1 MAGSFRF
8 DNKSTNT
15 NSMEFKK
22 LKSRSIDP
30 LHLLTCSKNLSVM
43 NRGETRALIR
53 VEGCIFIYSCSARR
67 ISFEIN
73 PNNN

>member
-8 DNKSTNT
+8 DYKSTNT

-30 LHLLTCSKNLSVM
+30 LHLLTCSKNVSVM

-53 VEGCIFIYSCSARR
+53 GEGVHIHVFVFCPTNF
-67 ISFEIN
+67 F
-73 PNNN
+73 